1 MAFCDTCQEP
11 SKNLTFCMYK
21 NLVSQLTILVE
32 NIVFEAIIVK
42 ILLYATS
49 VWVVLVNILQ

>member
-1 MAFCDTCQEP
+1 
-11 SKNLTFCMYK
+11 MYK